1 MGTFDLHQK
10 HKNSGAHFR
19 QWETIEVP
27 GHYGDPKEEHL
38 CIRKHSGLIDQS
50 SRGRLAVKGNDR
62 VEFLNGMLTN
72 DISILTEEQGCYAVI
87 TDSKAKMLSDCR
99 IYALPDQF
107 LLDLEPGMIKKVH
120 DHLDRYIIAA
130 DVTLENLTESWA
142 MLSLYGPESS
152 HVLTKALKLDQIPEE
167 EYSSR
172 AAMMGEFDLLCVRN
186 DITGEIGYDL
196 YLPVGGVE
204 KLFNILMDAGTRLV
218 GWTALETLR
227 IEAGIPR
234 YGLDMDQSY
243 FPMEAQLTQRAIS
256 ETKGCYI
263 GQETIARALAQG
275 KMNRLLVGLEVKGEV
290 IPQKNQAIMK
300 ENRAIGKITSA
311 VQSPTLGKTIAL
323 GYVHRDF
330 SKPGSTV
337 SIIIDDQPIDATVVD
352 LPFYKRAR

>member
-1 MGTFDLHQK
+1 MTFQLNEIHR
-10 HKNSGAHFR
+10 KNGAQFR
-19 QWETIEVP
+19 KWDTLEVP
-27 GHYGDPKEEHL
+27 DHYGDPKEEHL
-38 CIRKHSGLIDQS
+38 AIRKHSGLIDQS
-50 SRGRLAVKGNDR
+50 TRGRLAVKGRDR

-72 DISILTEEQGCYAVI
+72 DISSLAEQQGCYAVI

-107 LLDLEPGMIKKVH
+107 LLDLEPGTIKKVH
-120 DHLDRYIIAA
+120 DHLDRYIIAS
-130 DVTLENLTESWA
+130 DVILENLTESWA
-142 MLSLYGPESS
+142 LLSLYGPESTQ
-152 HVLTKALKLDQIPEE
+152 VLTKTLKLDQIPGK

-172 AAMMGEFDLLCVRN
+172 TAKMGEFDLLCVRN

-196 YLPVGGVE
+196 YLPAEGVTILFD
-204 KLFNILMDAGTRLV
+204 KLKAMSVRLV

-227 IEAGIPR
+227 IESGIPR
-234 YGLDMDQSY
+234 YGLDMDGSH

-275 KMNRLLVGLEVKGEV
+275 RMNRLLVGLEVKGEV